1 MDGSIDDAILAMD
14 RIIDQ
19 SIETG
24 DARGWFAVVY
34 RAVTARV
41 RDGIAA
47 GEFDDNERMQHFDV
61 RFAHYWLDAHGAWDR
76 REPVADSWAQS
87 FEAAQRPGLIL
98 QHLLL
103 GMNAH
108 INLDL
113 GVAAAM
119 TCPGDTIDELEHDF
133 RRINDV
139 LGELVDLMQQ
149 AIADVSPVTRMLDTV
164 GLRFDEALVTF
175 SLEYARRRSWDFAR
189 DLAAND
195 GHADVVSARDRAVA
209 AYGRQ
214 IAIPGRPLR
223 WGLPIARWR
232 ERPDL
237 LAVATA
243 LSERGADLAL

>member
-1 MDGSIDDAILAMD
+1 MQVSIDDALVAMD
-14 RIIDQ
+14 QIIER

-47 GEFDDNERMQHFDV
+47 GEFDDNERMERFDV

-76 REPVADSWAQS
+76 SEPVSTSWALS
-87 FEAAQRPGLIL
+87 FEAARRPGLIL

-119 TCPGDTIDELEHDF
+119 TCPGAAIDDLEQDF
-133 RRINDV
+133 ERINDV
-139 LGELVDLMQQ
+139 LAELIDQMQR
-149 AIADVSPVTRMLDTV
+149 AIADVSPMTRMLDTV
-164 GLRFDEALVTF
+164 GLRFDEALVNF
-175 SLEYARRRSWDFAR
+175 SLEYARGKSWDFAR
-189 DLAAND
+189 DLAAKG
-195 GHADVVSARDRAVA
+195 GHADVITDRDRKVAV
-209 AYGRQ
+209 YGQR
-214 IAIPGRPLR
+214 IARPGRPLR
-223 WGLPIARWR
+223 WGMPIARWR

-243 LSERGADLAL
+243 LQERGAELAL